1 MPFAE
6 VENGRLYYETYG
18 NGPWLVLI
26 HGAWATHKWWR
37 WQISELSRHYRV
49 LALDVRGH
57 GKSTPLEKPYTVPGF
72 AQDLATLLAKV
83 GANEVAL
90 VGWSMGGVISIKYCL
105 NNPEKVTALVLI
117 ATRGHRNPIM
127 KLRTWFRLLQNRISL
142 MMDFADYEGF
152 AYEDQ
157 VQKEVRSM
165 MSPATPQEVID
176 WVMADL
182 TENPR
187 QNFLEVA
194 KSLWDW
200 EAGEKLRNISVPT
213 LIMVGD
219 QDTRT
224 PPRFSRLLHQKI
236 PNSRLVIVE
245 NSSHFLALERPE
257 LVNPEIVTFL
267 KDIGY

>member
-6 VENGRLYYETYG
+6 VDNGRLYYETYG
-18 NGPWLVLI
+18 DGPWLVFI
-26 HGAWATHKWWR
+26 HGAWANHEWWR
-37 WQISELSRHYRV
+37 WQIPELSQHYRV

-57 GKSTPLEKPYTVPGF
+57 GQSTPLERPYTVTGF
-72 AQDLATLLAKV
+72 ARDLETLLQEIGAK
-83 GANEVAL
+83 EVAL
-90 VGWSMGGVISIKYCL
+90 VGWSMGGIISIEYCL
-105 NNPEKVTALVLI
+105 NNLQKVKALVLV
-117 ATRGHRNPIM
+117 ATRGHRNPMM
-127 KLRTWFRLLQNRISL
+127 KLRIRLQNLQNRLSL

-152 AYEDQ
+152 TYEDQ

-165 MSPATPQEVID
+165 MSQATPQEVID

-182 TENPR
+182 TKNPR
-187 QNFLEVA
+187 RNFLEVA

-224 PPRFSRLLHQKI
+224 PPHFSRLLHEKI
-236 PNSRLVIVE
+236 PNSK
-245 NSSHFLALERPE
+245 
-257 LVNPEIVTFL
+257 L
-267 KDIGY
+267 KIFKDC